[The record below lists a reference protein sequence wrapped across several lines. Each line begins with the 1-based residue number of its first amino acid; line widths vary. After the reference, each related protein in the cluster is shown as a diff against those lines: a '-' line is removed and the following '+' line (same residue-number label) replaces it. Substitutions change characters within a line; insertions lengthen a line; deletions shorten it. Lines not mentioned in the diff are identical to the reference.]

1 MLISKYGNGSEEL
14 VREFE
19 SKYGIVLDEEYRKFL
34 VKYNGGDTPNTHVGI
49 RGRSTDLRY
58 LFGINTPENIE
69 DNLQTPVFENKLYLP
84 IGVDSFGNYFA
95 IELSEDSKGKIVFCN
110 HEKGFSLN
118 QIADSFVHFINKCK
132 SGEINP
138 RARRSPEEREADLTA
153 RGKAG
158 NITDGLRDIWK
169 QEYEKYK
176 DMIQEEVVLTKYR
189 GICTDDGRTNNS
201 KK

>member
-1 MLISKYGNGSEEL
+1 MLISKFGNGSEEL

-19 SKYGIVLDEEYRKFL
+19 HKYGIVLDEEYRKFL
-34 VKYNGGDTPNTHVGI
+34 VEYNGGDTPNTHVGI
-49 RGRSTDLRY
+49 KGCSTDLRY

-69 DNLQTPVFENKLYLP
+69 DNLQTPLYENDLYLP

-95 IELSEDSKGKIVFCN
+95 IGVSEDNKGNIVFCD
-110 HEKGFSLN
+110 HERGFSFK

-132 SGEINP
+132 SSEINP
-138 RARRSPEEREADLTA
+138 RARRSPEEREADLIA

-158 NITDGLRDIWK
+158 NITDGLRDMWK

-176 DMIQEEVVLTKYR
+176 DMIQEEVIL
-189 GICTDDGRTNNS
+189 
-201 KK
+201 